1 MKDHRFLPV
10 EKREPVDDYEDC
22 AEESSGTDEFSIDEA
37 DAEELELHHSG
48 RKGHN
53 TLYIAS

>member
-1 MKDHRFLPV
+1 MKDNRFLPV
-10 EKREPVDDYEDC
+10 EKREPADDYEDY
-22 AEESSGTDEFSIDEA
+22 AEESSGTDELSIDEA
-37 DAEELELHHSG
+37 DAEELEHPNG